1 MYKRYLVHL
10 TGPRYQRVLALCA
23 LLNRGDNEGT
33 TSPKTL
39 SLRFVYV
46 LFFLQISVRDD
57 FAFFC
62 LFAFVENLWFDDLR
76 AEKIGSRLNCVLAL
90 M

>member
-1 MYKRYLVHL
+1 MYY
-10 TGPRYQRVLALCA
+10 
-23 LLNRGDNEGT
+23 
-33 TSPKTL
+33 
-39 SLRFVYV
+39 
-46 LFFLQISVRDD
+46 FFLQISVRDD